1 MKQEWSY
8 KGFVDEPVPGDIDV
22 KSEIRKLC
30 REKNAIIL
38 AHYYT
43 EGEIQDIADY
53 VGDSLG
59 LARVAAGTDA
69 DIIVMCGVHFM
80 AETNKILCPNKK
92 ILLPDLNADCSL
104 AKSCPETEFEAFVKR
119 HPDHTVLSYVNT
131 SAAIKTLTDVVVT
144 SGNARQIVESFP
156 KDAKLIF
163 GPDYNLGRYINSITG
178 REMLLWDGGCHVHER
193 FSVTELKRLKE
204 SYPDAPILAHPE
216 CKKDILD
223 LADVIGSTAAL
234 LKFVSRSDK
243 KAFIIVT
250 ESGILHQ
257 MKKEAPGKEF
267 ITVPSDENLSA
278 CNECNYMRLN
288 TLNKLYNTLK
298 FECPEV
304 TLPDDVIEQ
313 AIKPI
318 QRMLEI
324 SDRLGL

>member
-1 MKQEWSY
+1 MKAEWSY
-8 KGFVDEPVPGDIDV
+8 KGFVDEPIPDDIDV

-30 REKNAIIL
+30 KEKNAIIL

-43 EGEIQDIADY
+43 EGGIQDIADY

-104 AKSCPETEFEAFVKR
+104 ARSCQADDFEAFVKR

-144 SGNARQIVESFP
+144 SGNAKQIVESFP
-156 KDAKLIF
+156 KETKLIF

-193 FSVTELKRLKE
+193 FSVSELKRLKE
-204 SYPDAPILAHPE
+204 SHPDAPVLAHPE
-216 CKKDILD
+216 CKKEILD

-234 LKFVSRSDK
+234 LKFVSKSDK

-257 MKKEAPGKEF
+257 MKKASPDKEF
-267 ITVPSDENLSA
+267 ITAPSDENPCA
-278 CNECNYMRLN
+278 CNECDYMRLN

-304 TLPDDVIEQ
+304 TLPADVIEQ